1 MSNQLIQFI
10 IGIAVLILFHEF
22 GHYIAARIFKIEVDE
37 FGIGFP
43 PRMIKLFTLNG
54 TLFSLNWIP
63 LGGFVKI
70 KGENDPEIGG
80 GLASA
85 KPWTRIAVMAAG
97 PLTNL
102 LLGVILSII
111 LFYSLGEPILDKVIV
126 QFVSPGSPA
135 EQAGLQVNDIIT
147 KVEDQNIKSTDQLLD
162 TIYTSLGIP
171 LTIEYQRGDQTFNAT
186 LTPRNPPPDDGAV
199 GIMIGNPTQPT
210 TWQKAIPKGLI
221 TTYEYGKAILLL
233 PMSLFRGE
241 ITPEQARPIGYKG
254 MYDIYQQLQNPLWF
268 FMMITMSLGIFNLFP
283 IPALDGGRI
292 LLTLPEL
299 IIHKRVPARYENVI
313 HLVGFAILLALL
325 IYINIQDFIDPV
337 KLPF

>member
-1 MSNQLIQFI
+1 MSNQLVQFI
-10 IGIAVLILFHEF
+10 IGIAILILLHEF
-22 GHYIAARIFKIEVDE
+22 GHFVAAKIFKIEVEE

-43 PRMIKLFTLNG
+43 PRLIKLFTLNR
-54 TLFSLNWIP
+54 TLFSLNCIP

-70 KGENDPEIGG
+70 KGENDPEVGG
-80 GLASA
+80 GLAAA
-85 KPWTRIAVMAAG
+85 KPWTRVAVMAAG
-97 PLTNL
+97 PITNL
-102 LLGVILSII
+102 LLGLILSII
-111 LFYSLGEPILDKVIV
+111 LFYSMGEPILNKVIV
-126 QFVSPGSPA
+126 QYISPGSPA
-135 EQAGLQVNDIIT
+135 EQAGLQVNDLIM
-147 KVEDQNIKSTDQLLD
+147 KVGDQNINSTDQLLNL
-162 TIYTSLGIP
+162 IYSSLGTPI
-171 LTIEYQRGDQTFNAT
+171 TIEYQRGEQTFAAT

-210 TWQKAIPKGLI
+210 TWLKAFPKGFI

-233 PMSLFRGE
+233 PVSLIKGE
-241 ITPEQARPIGYKG
+241 ITPEEARPIGYKG
-254 MYDIYQQLQNPLWF
+254 MFDIYQKLQNPLWF

-313 HLVGFAILLALL
+313 HFIGFAILLALL
-325 IYINIQDFIDPV
+325 IIINIQDFINPV